1 MSTTKCASSRSLNC
15 LLGVWLVWLSLT
27 ISQTHAACHTCH
39 AILPASAGRITR
51 KVPHGLGLVAA
62 SRLIGKRPIMVA
74 GVLVAHKV
82 WGSRIQALWSEKV
95 DSSVDDN
102 EDADETDGV
111 DSPKDPETKT
121 SDQGGMSTAMV
132 ASIGFYKNFI
142 SPMLPPACRFLPTCS
157 QYGVQAI
164 QEFGPCR
171 GGILTGWRLLRCS
184 PVGGK
189 GYDPPK
195 WPPVSYTYSS
205 Y

>member
-1 MSTTKCASSRSLNC
+1 MSTPKFASSRGLRY
-15 LLGVWLVWLSLT
+15 LLSVWLLVLLSL
-27 ISQTHAACHTCH
+27 SVSKTHAACHTCH
-39 AILPASAGRITR
+39 AILPASAARITR

-62 SRLIGKRPIMVA
+62 SRLVDKRPIMVA

-82 WGSRIQALWSEKV
+82 WGSRIQALLSEKV
-95 DSSVDDN
+95 NPSATDED
-102 EDADETDGV
+102 DADDEDGV
-111 DSPKDPETKT
+111 DSPKDKETKT
-121 SDQGGMSTAMV
+121 SQPMSTAMI
-132 ASIGFYKNFI
+132 ASIGVYKNFI
-142 SPMLPPACRFLPTCS
+142 SPLLPPACRFLPTCS

-164 QEFGPCR
+164 TEFGPSK
-171 GGILTGWRLLRCS
+171 GGILTAWRLLRCS